1 MPAIAL
7 QVDVPGYPSKIPAV
21 LVMLKDKLLG
31 AARPLSSAP
40 PPLPPPVHTDYLSS
54 PSGLTDQWPV
64 LMSLAFIVVVCVHPA
79 GRGLESE
86 GIFRL
91 APDKDECDA
100 IKRKVR
106 NGGGTASSP

>member
-1 MPAIAL
+1 MRP
-7 QVDVPGYPSKIPAV
+7 DPSGSSTP
-21 LVMLKDKLLG
+21 
-31 AARPLSSAP
+31 PL
-40 PPLPPPVHTDYLSS
+40 LPPPVHTDYFSS
-54 PSGLTDQWPV
+54 PTGLIDDQWPV
-64 LMSLAFIVVVCVHPA
+64 LMSLALIVVVVVCVHAA

-106 NGGGTASSP
+106 NGGGAASSP